1 MRSTITNAND
11 ALTESLKIGAKKLI
25 HQAIQA
31 ELAVFMEQYSTRL
44 TSDGK
49 ASVIRN
55 GYQPEREI
63 LTGIGSIS
71 VKIPKV
77 RTKEGRPV
85 TFYSAL
91 ISPYA
96 RKIKSIEANFPW
108 LYLRGIATGEM
119 SQALKVLVGNN
130 VRMLSASAISRL
142 KQEWGQEY
150 QQWQHRP
157 LNQDQWVYVWADHIY
172 SGLRSEDSKL
182 CALVIV
188 GLNERGQKHFLAI
201 EDGIQE
207 STQSWRD
214 VLLKL
219 KCRGMNAPLLA
230 IGDGDL
236 GFWKALNE
244 TYSTTSHQPCWTHK
258 ITNTLN
264 KLPMFSQSMTKQA
277 LYEIW

>member
-1 MRSTITNAND
+1 MRSTIAND
-11 ALTESLKIGAKKLI
+11 ALTEILKTGAKQLI

-91 ISPYA
+91 VSPYA
-96 RKIKSIEANFPW
+96 RKIRSIESNYPW
-108 LYLRGIATGEM
+108 LYVNGITTGEM
-119 SQALKVLVGNN
+119 SEALRALVGNN
-130 VRMLSASAISRL
+130 IRMLSSNTIARL
-142 KQEWGQEY
+142 KQEWKQEY

-157 LNQDQWVYVWADHIY
+157 LTQDQWVYIWADGIC
-172 SGLRSEDSKL
+172 SGLRSENTRL
-182 CALVIV
+182 YALVIIGV
-188 GLNERGQKHFLAI
+188 NERGQKHFLAV
-201 EDGIQE
+201 EDGVRE
-207 STQSWRD
+207 SIHDWRK

-219 KCRGMNAPLLA
+219 KQRGMNAPKLA
-230 IGDGDL
+230 IGDGGL
-236 GFWKALNE
+236 GFWKALAE
-244 TYSTTSHQPCWTHK
+244 TYCTTSHQPCWAHK
-258 ITNTLN
+258 ATNILN
-264 KLPMFSQSMTKQA
+264 ELPMFSQSNAKQA